1 MTNAE
6 LNTAILSIKSQ
17 LLDCTKTYFDKMG
30 IGSKITTDRQR
41 ELLKAVDIYIG
52 ILDYYY
58 NIPEAVRE
66 DESPITEDEVLGIIA
81 EASKVLNTYQS
92 SYYVS

>member
-1 MTNAE
+1 MSDLE
-6 LNTAILSIKSQ
+6 LQNAILSTKSQ
-17 LLDCTKTYFDKMG
+17 LLDCTKIYFDKMG

-58 NIPEAVRE
+58 NIPETVRE
-66 DESPITEDEVLGIIA
+66 DESPITEDEVLTIIA
-81 EASKVLNTYQS
+81 ESTKLLDTFQLA
-92 SYYVS
+92 YYV

>member
-1 MTNAE
+1 MSDLE
-6 LNTAILSIKSQ
+6 LQNTILSIKSQ
-17 LLDCTKTYFDKMG
+17 MLDCVKIYFDKMG
-30 IGSKITTDRQR
+30 IGSRVTTDRQR
-41 ELLKAVDIYIG
+41 ELLKAVDMYIG

-58 NIPEAVRE
+58 NIPKVVRE

-81 EASKVLNTYQS
+81 EATKVLSTYQS

>member
-17 LLDCTKTYFDKMG
+17 MLDCNKTYFDKMS
-30 IGSKITTDRQR
+30 IGSRITTDRQR
-41 ELLKAVDIYIG
+41 DVLKAVDIYIG

-58 NIPEAVRE
+58 NIPELVRE

-81 EASKVLNTYQS
+81 EATKVLNTYQS
-92 SYYVS
+92 AYYVS

>member
-1 MTNAE
+1 MSDLE
-6 LNTAILSIKSQ
+6 LQNTILSIKSQ
-17 LLDCTKTYFDKMG
+17 MLDCVKIYFDKMG

-41 ELLKAVDIYIG
+41 DILKTVDIYIG

-58 NIPEAVRE
+58 NIPEVVRE

-81 EASKVLNTYQS
+81 EASKVLSTYQS
-92 SYYVS
+92 AYYVS

>member
-6 LNTAILSIKSQ
+6 LNTAILSLKSQ
-17 LLDCTKTYFDKMG
+17 MLDCTKTYFDKMSV
-30 IGSKITTDRQR
+30 GSRITTDRQR

-58 NIPEAVRE
+58 NIPETVRE
-66 DESPITEDEVLGIIA
+66 DESPITEDEVLGVIA
-81 EASKVLNTYQS
+81 EASKVLSTYQS

>member
-6 LNTAILSIKSQ
+6 LNTAILSLKSQ
-17 LLDCTKTYFDKMG
+17 MLDCTKIYFDKMS

-41 ELLKAVDIYIG
+41 DILEAVDIYLG

-58 NIPEAVRE
+58 NISEAVRE
-66 DESPITEDEVLGIIA
+66 DESPITEDEVLEIIA
-81 EASKVLNTYQS
+81 EASKVLDTYQS
-92 SYYVS
+92 AYYVS